1 MTHVRSLAAATCL
14 TALALAEGV
23 GGAASGR
30 LPAPSVQGIIVDQG
44 AFRIS
49 RGGAPSNEVETF
61 RIQRG
66 DNGQLVATSERIGDN
81 RRVTSR
87 LIADTLGSPI
97 HYSLTVVENR
107 VQTSQ
112 VRAEAGSGRLSTSV
126 SNQRGD
132 ESQRDY
138 PMGRE
143 HSVILDD
150 DLVYQ
155 LYFLRLA
162 SREGL
167 VRVIS
172 PHAAKTATFVIAA
185 HGLEPIEV
193 GGQSV
198 TATHFSLANGGDRRD
213 VWLDAE
219 GRVLRAET
227 SSGLKAVRDEL
238 PMKR

>member
-14 TALALAEGV
+14 AALTLAGSSA
-23 GGAASGR
+23 GAPLSA
-30 LPAPSVQGIIVDQG
+30 QGIILDQG

-49 RGGAPSNEVETF
+49 RTGGPGNEVETF

-66 DNGQLVATSERIGDN
+66 DNGQLVATSERIADN
-81 RRVTSR
+81 GRITSR
-87 LIADTLGSPI
+87 LIADTLGTPI
-97 HYSLTVVENR
+97 HYSLRMVENH
-107 VQTSQ
+107 VQTTQ
-112 VRAEAGSGRLSTSV
+112 VLAEAGSGRLSTSV

-150 DLVYQ
+150 GLVYQ

-162 SREGL
+162 SRTGL

-172 PHAAKTATFVIAA
+172 PHAAKAATFVIAA

-238 PMKR
+238 PIKR